1 MATTKLDEQVAV
13 VTGAGRGIGR
23 AIALRFAEA
32 GGKVAVLART
42 GSDLNETA
50 ALIEKS
56 GGCARFFVMD
66 VTDEPTV
73 RIVMGE
79 IESALGPIHVLVN
92 NAGQVGRIGPFVES
106 DPAEWWRVLDTNLRG
121 TMLCTRAV
129 LPGMIQ
135 RRQGR
140 IINIASSA
148 LPLPYLSA
156 YVTSKTAL
164 LRFTE
169 TIAAEVGEHGVS
181 LFAVGPG
188 TTRTTMSHHSLYSEE
203 GRRWIPWFGHIFE
216 EKLDVPIERPA
227 QLVVDLATGRADA
240 LSGRF
245 LTVFDDLGALLSHLK
260 EIESENLYSL
270 RARTLDEERM
280 PSSLAA
286 VLQEGEQGG
295 SKNTRKRS

>member
-1 MATTKLDEQVAV
+1 MASIKVHEKVAV

-23 AIALRFAEA
+23 AIALKFAEA
-32 GGKVAVLART
+32 GRKVAVLART

-56 GGCARFFVMD
+56 GGYARPFVMD
-66 VTDEPTV
+66 VTDDCAV
-73 RIVMGE
+73 RIVVGE

-106 DPAEWWRVLDTNLRG
+106 DPAEWWRVLNTNLRG
-121 TMLCTRAV
+121 TMLCSRAV
-129 LPGMIQ
+129 LPGMIL
-135 RRQGR
+135 RRQGC

-148 LPLPYLSA
+148 VPLPYLSA

-169 TIAAEVGEHGVS
+169 TIAAEVRGYGIS

-188 TTRTTMSHHSLYSEE
+188 TTRTAMSERSLYSEE
-203 GRRWIPWFGHIFE
+203 GRRWIPWFGRIFE

-227 QLVVDLATGRADA
+227 QLVLDLATGRADA

-245 LTVFDDLGALLSHLK
+245 LTVFDDLGGLLSHLQ

-270 RARTLDEERM
+270 RARKLNEERM

-286 VLQEGEQGG
+286 VLREGEQ
-295 SKNTRKRS
+295 SRNRYPRESS

>member
-1 MATTKLDEQVAV
+1 MALTTLQQQVAV

-23 AIALRFAEA
+23 ATALKLADA
-32 GGKVAVLART
+32 GAKVAALART
-42 GSDLNETA
+42 GSELNETV
-50 ALIEKS
+50 ALIEQS
-56 GGCARFFVMD
+56 RGCARSFVGN
-66 VTDEPTV
+66 VTDEAAV
-73 RIVMGE
+73 RHIMGE
-79 IESALGPIHVLVN
+79 IESALGPIEVLVN

-106 DPAEWWRVLDTNLRG
+106 DPAEWWHVLDTNLRG

-129 LPGMIQ
+129 LPGMIL
-135 RRQGR
+135 RGQGR

-169 TIAAEVGEHGVS
+169 TIAAEVRGYGVK

-188 TTRTTMSHHSLYSEE
+188 TTRTALSEHSLYSEE
-203 GRRWIPWFGHIFE
+203 GRQWIPWFGRIFE

-227 QLVVDLATGRADA
+227 QLVVDFAQGRADA

-245 LTVFDDLGALLSHLK
+245 LTIFDDIDALLLQLQK
-260 EIESENLYSL
+260 IESENLYSL
-270 RARTLDEERM
+270 RTRKLDEKRT

-286 VLQEGEQGG
+286 VLQEGEQGRTR
-295 SKNTRKRS
+295 NT

>member
-1 MATTKLDEQVAV
+1 MVLTTLEEQVVV

-23 AIALRFAEA
+23 AIAQKLAEA
-32 GGKVAVLART
+32 GAKVAALART
-42 GSDLNETA
+42 GSDLNQTV
-50 ALIEKS
+50 ALIERS
-56 GGCARFFVMD
+56 GGCARSFIVD
-66 VTDEPTV
+66 VTDEAAVPS
-73 RIVMGE
+73 ILGE

-129 LPGMIQ
+129 LPGMIL
-135 RRQGR
+135 RGQGR

-169 TIAAEVGEHGVS
+169 TVAAEVRGYGVK

-188 TTRTTMSHHSLYSEE
+188 TTRTALSEHSLYSAE
-203 GRRWIPWFGHIFE
+203 GRRWIPWFGRIFE
-216 EKLDVPIERPA
+216 ENLDVPIERPA
-227 QLVVDLATGRADA
+227 QLVVDLARGRADA

-245 LTVFDDLGALLSHLK
+245 LTIFDDVDALLPQLQT
-260 EIESENLYSL
+260 IESENLYSL
-270 RARTLDEERM
+270 RVRKLAEEKM

-286 VLQEGEQGG
+286 VLQEGQQ
-295 SKNTRKRS
+295 SRNRNT

>member
-1 MATTKLDEQVAV
+1 MLDEQVAV

-23 AIALRFAEA
+23 AIALRFAES
-32 GGKVAVLART
+32 GWKVAVLART
-42 GSDLNETA
+42 GSDLNETVV
-50 ALIEKS
+50 LIEKA
-56 GGCARFFVMD
+56 GGCARPFVMN
-66 VTDEPTV
+66 VTDEPAV
-73 RIVMGE
+73 RVVMGE
-79 IESALGPIHVLVN
+79 IESVLGPIHVLVN
-92 NAGQVGRIGPFVES
+92 NAGQVGRIGPFLES

-129 LPGMIQ
+129 LPGMIL

-169 TIAAEVGEHGVS
+169 TIAAVVQGYGVS
-181 LFAVGPG
+181 LFALGPG
-188 TTRTTMSHHSLYSEE
+188 TTRTAMSEHSLYSEE

-227 QLVVDLATGRADA
+227 QLVVELATGRADT

-245 LTVFDDLGALLSHLK
+245 LTIFDDLGALLSHLQK
-260 EIESENLYSL
+260 IESENLHSL
-270 RARTLDEERM
+270 RARKLDEEKM

-286 VLQEGEQGG
+286 VLQEGEQGRNR
-295 SKNTRKRS
+295 NT

>member
-1 MATTKLDEQVAV
+1 MATTKLHEQVAV
-13 VTGAGRGIGR
+13 VTGAGRGVGR

-32 GGKVAVLART
+32 GGKVALLART
-42 GSDLNETA
+42 GADLNETA

-56 GGCARFFVMD
+56 GGCARPFVMD
-66 VTDEPTV
+66 VTDERTVPTV
-73 RIVMGE
+73 MDQV
-79 IESALGPIHVLVN
+79 ESALGPIHVLVN

-129 LPGMIQ
+129 LPSMV
-135 RRQGR
+135 RRGQGR

-169 TIAAEVGEHGVS
+169 TIAAEVRGHGIS
-181 LFAVGPG
+181 LFAVAPG
-188 TTRTTMSHHSLYSEE
+188 TTRTALSEHSLYSEE
-203 GRRWIPWFGHIFE
+203 GRRWIPWFGRIFE

-227 QLVVDLATGRADA
+227 QLVLDLANGRADA

-245 LTVFDDLGALLSHLK
+245 LTIFDDLGALLSNLQK
-260 EIESENLYSL
+260 IESENLYSL
-270 RARTLDEERM
+270 RARKLDDKRM
-280 PSSLAA
+280 PRSLAA
-286 VLQEGEQGG
+286 VLEAGEQGP
-295 SKNTRKRS
+295 NTDTRKQT